1 VIPIHNTDWA
11 LLVLLLLGGLGVYLK
26 VSYPGRFQAC
36 WVGIRNLRP
45 MHQFYR
51 PEQPKSDPFLFWLE
65 TMTLLLLPMT
75 LLIGMRLSKE
85 SSLSS
90 SDWSTYLL
98 LVLAFA
104 ALQLLQYVGLLTFGW
119 ALGRGKQTVHL
130 LYFKRFSLRWSSFV
144 LLPVNFVALF
154 ALDGR
159 SWSGWLLMG
168 LLVAIYA
175 YSVGRA
181 LLRTPVKKPLH
192 IGLLFYYLC
201 GLEITPLWALINW
214 GAKAWFQGI

>member
-1 VIPIHNTDWA
+1 MIPLHNTDWA
-11 LLVLLLLGGLGVYLK
+11 LLVLLLLGGLAAYLR
-26 VSYPGRFQAC
+26 VSFPRRFHAC

-75 LLIGMRLSKE
+75 FLLGIRFISN
-85 SSLSS
+85 SSISS
-90 SDWSTYLL
+90 SDWSTYIF

-104 ALQLLQYVGLLTFGW
+104 AYQILQYAGLLAFGW
-119 ALGRGKQTVHL
+119 ALDLRKQTAYV

-144 LLPVNFVALF
+144 LLPANFIALF
-154 ALDGR
+154 ALDGQ
-159 SWSGWLLMG
+159 WWGGAVLLG
-168 LLVAIYA
+168 ILVTMYA

-181 LLRTPVKKPLH
+181 LFRAPMINLPH
-192 IGLLFYYLC
+192 ISLLFYYLC
-201 GLEITPLWALINW
+201 GLEILPLFAFFLF
-214 GAKAWFQGI
+214 GLKAWIQGI

>member
-1 VIPIHNTDWA
+1 
-11 LLVLLLLGGLGVYLK
+11 
-26 VSYPGRFQAC
+26 
-36 WVGIRNLRP
+36 

-90 SDWSTYLL
+90 TDWSTYLQ

-181 LLRTPVKKPLH
+181 LLHTPVKKPLH